1 MSVSSELKTVLDAF
15 DDPRLLV
22 RADHT
27 VAYANRAFVRRYGRQ
42 DFAGRSCYELLFHK
56 SSCCAECGERC
67 PLESA
72 AVTGASETVLRREL
86 GPTGVR
92 YLELCSTP
100 LKGADGRAVLFM
112 ESIADRNGTQEPLN
126 LRGVVAESPA
136 TKAVL
141 EKISLVTALDVP
153 VLFIG
158 PSGSGKREFARLLHE
173 NSRRAAHSFLC
184 VDCRGLTPAK
194 LSRELQLTAPFG
206 LSGGTLYL
214 KGIEEFDTINLSK
227 WTTDAH
233 KNDMIHDTIINYLRK
248 SKEIDAELRR
258 KKFDFSIGDELPSG
272 IMQLAKVYVAK
283 KRKIGVG
290 DKMAGR
296 HGNKGIVSRV
306 VRQEDMP
313 FLADG
318 TPVDIVLNPLGVPSR
333 MNLGQIFET
342 VLGWAGRELGE
353 KFATPIFDGASL
365 DDLNS
370 WTDKAGVPRYGKTYL
385 YDGGTGE
392 RFDQPATVGVIYMLK
407 LGHMVED
414 KMHARSIGPYSLIT
428 QQPLGGKAQFGGQ
441 RFGEMEVWAIEA
453 FGASHVLQ
461 EILTIKSD
469 DVVGRSKAY
478 EAIVKGEPMPTPGIP
493 ESLNV
498 LLHELRG
505 LGLSITLE

>member
-158 PSGSGKREFARLLHE
+158 PSGSGKRSTLLSLRRLQGADARKAQQGASAHRPLRPFRRHAVSEGHRGALGRHAG
-173 NSRRAAHSFLC
+173 RRAQDAR
-184 VDCRGLTPAK
+184 DG
-194 LSRELQLTAPFG
+194 QLG
-206 LSGGTLYL
+206 
-214 KGIEEFDTINLSK
+214 
-227 WTTDAH
+227 
-233 KNDMIHDTIINYLRK
+233 
-248 SKEIDAELRR
+248 
-258 KKFDFSIGDELPSG
+258 
-272 IMQLAKVYVAK
+272 
-283 KRKIGVG
+283 
-290 DKMAGR
+290 
-296 HGNKGIVSRV
+296 
-306 VRQEDMP
+306 
-313 FLADG
+313 
-318 TPVDIVLNPLGVPSR
+318 
-333 MNLGQIFET
+333 
-342 VLGWAGRELGE
+342 
-353 KFATPIFDGASL
+353 
-365 DDLNS
+365 
-370 WTDKAGVPRYGKTYL
+370 
-385 YDGGTGE
+385 
-392 RFDQPATVGVIYMLK
+392 
-407 LGHMVED
+407 
-414 KMHARSIGPYSLIT
+414 
-428 QQPLGGKAQFGGQ
+428 
-441 RFGEMEVWAIEA
+441 
-453 FGASHVLQ
+453 
-461 EILTIKSD
+461 
-469 DVVGRSKAY
+469 
-478 EAIVKGEPMPTPGIP
+478 
-493 ESLNV
+493 
-498 LLHELRG
+498 
-505 LGLSITLE
+505 

>member
-158 PSGSGKREFARLLHE
+158 PSGSGKRELK
-173 NSRRAAHSFLC
+173 
-184 VDCRGLTPAK
+184 TPAAQHTPF
-194 LSRELQLTAPFG
+194 SASTA
-206 LSGGTLYL
+206 GG
-214 KGIEEFDTINLSK
+214 
-227 WTTDAH
+227 
-233 KNDMIHDTIINYLRK
+233 
-248 SKEIDAELRR
+248 
-258 KKFDFSIGDELPSG
+258 
-272 IMQLAKVYVAK
+272 
-283 KRKIGVG
+283 
-290 DKMAGR
+290 
-296 HGNKGIVSRV
+296 
-306 VRQEDMP
+306 
-313 FLADG
+313 
-318 TPVDIVLNPLGVPSR
+318 
-333 MNLGQIFET
+333 
-342 VLGWAGRELGE
+342 
-353 KFATPIFDGASL
+353 
-365 DDLNS
+365 
-370 WTDKAGVPRYGKTYL
+370 
-385 YDGGTGE
+385 
-392 RFDQPATVGVIYMLK
+392 
-407 LGHMVED
+407 
-414 KMHARSIGPYSLIT
+414 
-428 QQPLGGKAQFGGQ
+428 
-441 RFGEMEVWAIEA
+441 
-453 FGASHVLQ
+453 
-461 EILTIKSD
+461 
-469 DVVGRSKAY
+469 
-478 EAIVKGEPMPTPGIP
+478 
-493 ESLNV
+493 
-498 LLHELRG
+498 
-505 LGLSITLE
+505 

>member
-158 PSGSGKREFARLLHE
+158 PSGSGKREFARLRPEH
-173 NSRRAAHSFLC
+173 SRRAAHSFLC

-214 KGIEEFDTINLSK
+214 KGIEELSADMQGAVLRMLETGSWVDTEGASCERADIRLVCG
-227 WTTDAH
+227 T
-233 KNDMIHDTIINYLRK
+233 RK
-248 SKEIDAELRR
+248 SLAELLEADVLREELYYRLCVCPIRVPGLEERAEDLPEIVRLTLQSLKAKGLELRLAPGVCEALSRR
-258 KKFDFSIGDELPSG
+258 TWRGHVRERQAVLERAANFSRGEIVGVETLFDDEPVPAEGRDASEEARLRALIRGWKGSRAD
-272 IMQLAKVYVAK
+272 LAAHLGVSERTVY
-283 KRKIGVG
+283 RWIE
-290 DKMAGR
+290 R
-296 HGNKGIVSRV
+296 S
-306 VRQEDMP
+306 RQE
-313 FLADG
+313 
-318 TPVDIVLNPLGVPSR
+318 
-333 MNLGQIFET
+333 
-342 VLGWAGRELGE
+342 
-353 KFATPIFDGASL
+353 K
-365 DDLNS
+365 
-370 WTDKAGVPRYGKTYL
+370 
-385 YDGGTGE
+385 
-392 RFDQPATVGVIYMLK
+392 
-407 LGHMVED
+407 
-414 KMHARSIGPYSLIT
+414 
-428 QQPLGGKAQFGGQ
+428 
-441 RFGEMEVWAIEA
+441 
-453 FGASHVLQ
+453 
-461 EILTIKSD
+461 
-469 DVVGRSKAY
+469 
-478 EAIVKGEPMPTPGIP
+478 
-493 ESLNV
+493 
-498 LLHELRG
+498 
-505 LGLSITLE
+505 